1 MKEAAM
7 PQPIAS
13 VTSSPES
20 PTTADVVVIGGG
32 IIGVTAALSLAER
45 GLKVVLIEK
54 GRVAAEQSSRNWGWV
69 RQQGRDRRELPLI
82 VAALAEWQRLHDAA
96 LATTGIDTGF
106 RRKGLVSLTREE
118 KDLARWGRWAVRGRA
133 AGIAVDELSAAEAEA
148 ILPSTGAPW
157 LGGLRTPTDG
167 GAEPAVAVPAFAEL
181 AKAAG
186 VIILQD
192 TAARALSLDNGRV
205 TGVITERGPIAAP
218 NVLVAAGAWTSLFL
232 RHHGVRLPQLGVRST
247 VLRTTPAADIYDGT
261 LLATDFCLRRRPD
274 TGYTVTLRS
283 GEIFDLVPDG
293 FRFLRDFF
301 PLILKNFSDFKLRF
315 GAPFFQALGQQKRR
329 PADARSVYEEV
340 RTLDPEPDRAAV
352 HEAFEGFRRGRPEIA
367 DLAVADAWAGMI
379 DVTPD
384 IVPVIATVPERP
396 GLTVATGFSGHGFG
410 IGPGAGRLAADL
422 VAGDAPLVDPTPFRL
437 TRFNDGTPIFIDPDV
452 I

>member
-1 MKEAAM
+1 M
-7 PQPIAS
+7 PA
-13 VTSSPES
+13 
-20 PTTADVVVIGGG
+20 TADVVVIGGG

-45 GLKVVLIEK
+45 GRKVVLVEK

-82 VAALAEWQRLHDAA
+82 VAAMAEWQRLHDAA
-96 LATTGIDTGF
+96 LAATGIDTGF
-106 RRKGLVSLTREE
+106 RRKGLVSLTR
-118 KDLARWGRWAVRGRA
+118 KQADLDRWGRWAVRGRA
-133 AGIAVDELSAAEAEA
+133 AGIAVDEISAADAEA

-157 LGGLRTPTDG
+157 LGGLRTPSDG
-167 GAEPAVAVPAFAEL
+167 GAEPAVAAPAFAEL

-186 VIILQD
+186 VVILQD

-205 TGVITERGPIAAP
+205 TGVITEHGPIAAP
-218 NVLVAAGAWTSLFL
+218 DVLVAAGAWTSLFL

-247 VLRTTPAADIYDGT
+247 VVRTTPAADVYDGT

-293 FRFLRDFF
+293 FRFLRDFI
-301 PLILKNFSDFKLRF
+301 PLILKNFTDFKLRF
-315 GAPFFQALGQQKRR
+315 GPEFFRALQRQTPR
-329 PADARSVYEEV
+329 PADVRSVYEEV
-340 RTLDPEPDRAAV
+340 RILDPEPDRAAV
-352 HEAFEGFRRGRPEIA
+352 REALQGFKQGRPELA

-384 IVPVIATVPERP
+384 IVPVISTISERP

-422 VAGDAPLVDPTPFRL
+422 VAGDPPLVDPAPFRL
-437 TRFNDGTPIFIDPDV
+437 SRFNDGTPIFIDPDV